1 MALRNGLSEELNR
14 QGNEHFAR
22 GHYTDAY
29 ACYAKALECDRL
41 TGDHRALSAT
51 LGNLAG
57 SVGAAKVSGSSSSWE
72 LSGDLQIGNLGE
84 GILSVEQGGLLSTS
98 NATLGTLTDAGQSTA
113 QVTGSGSR
121 WQSAGK
127 S

>member
-51 LGNLAG
+51 LGNLGNICA
-57 SVGAAKVSGSSSSWE
+57 VSGRRESAQRYYQEVLELQKSWVMKRVSAQRGIWE
-72 LSGDLQIGNLGE
+72 FARRCGE
-84 GILSVEQGGLLSTS
+84 GPRKSLLSRGARH
-98 NATLGTLTDAGQSTA
+98 NDARA
-113 QVTGSGSR
+113 
-121 WQSAGK
+121 
-127 S
+127 

>member
-29 ACYAKALECDRL
+29 VCYAKALECDRL

-51 LGNLAG
+51 LGNLGNICA
-57 SVGAAKVSGSSSSWE
+57 VSGRRESAQSYYQEVLE
-72 LSGDLQIGNLGE
+72 LQKVLGDEKGIG
-84 GILSVEQGGLLSTS
+84 T
-98 NATLGTLTDAGQSTA
+98 GQSGESPRRRRG
-113 QVTGSGSR
+113 VGSCESLLP
-121 WQSAGK
+121 
-127 S
+127 

>member
-1 MALRNGLSEELNR
+1 MPLRNGLSEELNR

-51 LGNLAG
+51 LGNLGNICAVSG
-57 SVGAAKVSGSSSSWE
+57 RRESAQSYYQEVLELQKVLGDEKVSERLWPIWE
-72 LSGDLQIGNLGE
+72 ICVQTLESGIE
-84 GILSVEQGGLLSTS
+84 HEPTTSRLST
-98 NATLGTLTDAGQSTA
+98 L
-113 QVTGSGSR
+113 
-121 WQSAGK
+121 
-127 S
+127 